1 MKVPAYQ
8 LLVFFVHLC
17 FQFIPHLF
25 SFVSNVEE
33 LPRSLTLEV
42 CFHPPS
48 SLPRCPRIWTTLSA
62 DVWFFPRAFFNSCGW
77 WKPGKDKNISD
88 KPTRGTSNPTNR
100 PEVPRPRQAEQSYLN
115 PGKPAWPENRPWPKT
130 QRLKPRKE
138 DPPTNKWKQLVKLPL
153 LLVYHYHWTSFSW
166 SCGDQSFPR
175 SNSQP
180 HTMLVQKQYT
190 WLGFQLKLVFGSAIT
205 HSSLGLVDGLVQ
217 PRECFT
223 FKKALQTLTH
233 VNLYR
238 HSLLKGRCHNDKW
251 DFQICHKL
259 YKGSKSEWLQVTEV
273 ALREF
278 FKIVLSLSSSFS
290 LLSGNVSLLTLHN
303 KTSDSKHM
311 DGGLHFG
318 ACEHSINK
326 S

>member
-88 KPTRGTSNPTNR
+88 KPTRRTSNPTNR

-115 PGKPAWPENRPWPKT
+115 PGKPAWPENRPRPIT

-166 SCGDQSFPR
+166 SCGDQSRSR

-180 HTMLVQKQYT
+180 HTMQCWCKSNTHDLDFKWSLCLALPSPSLLLG
-190 WLGFQLKLVFGSAIT
+190 WLMGW
-205 HSSLGLVDGLVQ
+205 SS
-217 PRECFT
+217 
-223 FKKALQTLTH
+223 H
-233 VNLYR
+233 VNVLLLRKHCKRWPMSIFIVTLYWR
-238 HSLLKGRCHNDKW
+238 VTVTMISGIFRYVISCTRGQSLNG
-251 DFQICHKL
+251 
-259 YKGSKSEWLQVTEV
+259 YK
-273 ALREF
+273 
-278 FKIVLSLSSSFS
+278 
-290 LLSGNVSLLTLHN
+290 
-303 KTSDSKHM
+303 
-311 DGGLHFG
+311 
-318 ACEHSINK
+318 
-326 S
+326 